1 MSDIERAVELL
12 HSGEYTLVIVN
23 GGDIITDTARGVA
36 PLLSLI
42 DRGISLEGASA
53 ADKVVGKAA
62 AMLFSLTGIKQLHT
76 DVISAPAVEFLRG
89 TDINFSYGE
98 MTEYIINRKGDGQC
112 PMELAV
118 KDISDPKDGLTAVR
132 KRINELRKDN

>member
-1 MSDIERAVELL
+1 MSDIERAVDLL
-12 HSGEYTLVIVN
+12 HSGGYTIVIIN
-23 GGDIITDTARGVA
+23 GEDIITDTARGVA

-53 ADKVVGKAA
+53 ADKVVGRAA
-62 AMLFSLTGIKQLHT
+62 AMLFSLTGIKWLHT
-76 DVISAPAVEFLRG
+76 DVISAPAVKFLRG

-98 MTEYIINRKGDGQC
+98 ITEYIINRKGDGQC

-118 KDISDPKDGLTAVR
+118 TDISDAVEGLAAIR